1 MRVIDFFDRGAAIA
15 PDREALVSAEHRL
28 TYREVRRLTLRI
40 AASLAARAGGNPDAV
55 GTVAVWSPNH
65 AMAFACLLGGL
76 RAGGIWAPI
85 NARGHADDNIDFL
98 ATADCRRLFIHSSFA
113 QHLPAIR
120 AGVPTLQDVVCIDQ
134 RLDGVP
140 SLDDVL
146 AGAVDAEAR
155 APDLRPDPQRIAAYF
170 PTGGTTG
177 RSKAVTLTEQV
188 WSALVAITHAA
199 MPPVEHPVYLVA
211 APMTHAAGAMALP
224 MLAAGA
230 KVVIIDRAEPLEVM
244 QAIDREKVTDLF
256 LPPTVIYGMLGHPRL
271 RDFDYSSLKHFIYA
285 ASPMAPDKLAE
296 AIRVFGPVMAQT
308 YGQAEAPMLCTFL
321 SPADHAAAA
330 ADPALAHRLAS
341 CGRPTLLARVAIM
354 DDNGRL
360 LPPGDRG
367 EIVVRGDLVMAG
379 YHKNPAAT
387 EEVSSHGWHHT
398 GDIGWMDDDGY
409 VYIVDRKKDM
419 IITGGF
425 NVYSAEVENV
435 IQGHAAVQNCV
446 VIGVPDPK
454 WGEAVTA
461 VVEPV
466 PGATVTEDELIALCR
481 SRLGPVKTPK
491 SVLFE
496 DHLPR
501 SPVGKILKRAVR
513 DRFWAG
519 RDRLV

>member
-1 MRVIDFFDRGAAIA
+1 MRIIDFFDRGAAIA
-15 PDREALVSAEHRL
+15 PDREALVSAGHSL
-28 TYREVRRLTLRI
+28 TYTEARTLTCRI
-40 AASLAARAGGNPDAV
+40 AAALVARAGGDPAAV

-65 AMAFACLLGGL
+65 ALAFACLLGGV
-76 RAGGIWAPI
+76 RAGGVWAPI

-98 ATADCRRLFIHSSFA
+98 DTADCRTLFIHSSFA
-113 QHLPAIR
+113 GYLPRIR
-120 AGVPTLQDVVCIDQ
+120 ETVTTLEDVICIDGP
-134 RLDGVP
+134 LDGAL
-140 SLDDVL
+140 SLDDL
-146 AGAVDAEAR
+146 LAR
-155 APDLRPDPQRIAAYF
+155 AEGLPVPDLRPDPNRLAALF

-177 RSKAVTLTEQV
+177 RSKAVRLTEGV
-188 WSALVAITHAA
+188 WTALIAITHAA
-199 MPPVEHPVYLVA
+199 MPPVDRPVYLVA
-211 APMTHAAGAMALP
+211 APMTHAAGAMAFP
-224 MLAAGA
+224 ALAAGA
-230 KVVIIDRAEPLEVM
+230 RVVIIERADPLEVM
-244 QAIDREKVTDLF
+244 EAIDREKVTDLF

-271 RDFDYSSLKHFIYA
+271 RDFDYGSLRHFIYA

-321 SPADHAAAA
+321 SPAEHAAAA
-330 ADPALAHRLAS
+330 ADPALIHRLAS
-341 CGRPTLLARVAIM
+341 CGRPTLLTRVEIM
-354 DDNGRL
+354 DDDGNV
-360 LPPGDRG
+360 LPRGERG

-379 YHKNPAAT
+379 YHKRPEAT
-387 EEVSSHGWHHT
+387 AEVSQFGWHHT
-398 GDIGWMDDDGY
+398 GDVGWMDADGF

-466 PGATVTEDELIALCR
+466 PGAEVTAEELIALCR
-481 SRLGPVKTPK
+481 SKLGPVKTPK

-496 DHLPR
+496 DALPR

-513 DRFWAG
+513 DRFWSG